1 MSHANP
7 TPLRLGATGA
17 LNGWRVRI
25 AGRVVL
31 GVRDGGETYY
41 WNEFNLVDDAGASAT
56 LVFEETEHG
65 PEWKLFRAF
74 EPSHP
79 IDAREAA
86 AKQVGDTVSLDGNPL
101 PVTLTG
107 TSRVYHIEGQAPEGV
122 QVGDIASY
130 FNVDTGNRML
140 VASWT
145 GHEIEFYEGL
155 DVPAAALA
163 AAFGLGRNAFP
174 TASFSQAA
182 ENTTGSSSAST
193 LTKIVFAVIGLV
205 SMFSFR
211 SCFTASSGSPIAA
224 AAPRQKIAAPA
235 HRLADGAA
243 GTIAQHRYQVSAHAV
258 VEIARVN
265 GRHDRREY
273 LLRDESNQEALLV
286 NGLSGGA
293 KEWHLLQPARQV
305 PTLTPYEAA
314 VRRPGMILGIE
325 GGTARIIDLF
335 QSKTVAADG
344 LRDADTL
351 PGVVQYGFVARDG
364 TNWIVARWNEH
375 RIQWYRG
382 VAVPDTEV
390 MAALGGAK

>member
-1 MSHANP
+1 M
-7 TPLRLGATGA
+7 
-17 LNGWRVRI
+17 
-25 AGRVVL
+25 L
-31 GVRDGGETYY
+31 GVRDGGETYH

-56 LVFEETEHG
+56 LVFEETEQG

-86 AKQVGDTVSLDGNPL
+86 AKQVGDTVNLDGKPL
-101 PVTLTG
+101 PVTLAG

-122 QVGDIASY
+122 EVGDIASY
-130 FNVDTGNRML
+130 FNVDTGDRML

-155 DVPAAALA
+155 DIPTAALA
-163 AAFGLGRNAFP
+163 SAFGLARNAFP
-174 TASFSQAA
+174 TANFSEA
-182 ENTTGSSSAST
+182 TSTSTGSSSASS
-193 LTKIVFAVIGLV
+193 LTKIAYAVIGV
-205 SMFSFR
+205 FSVFSFQ
-211 SCFTASSGSPIAA
+211 SCFTDSSSSPIAA
-224 AAPRQKIAAPA
+224 AAPRPRIAAPA
-235 HRLADGAA
+235 QRLATGAA

-273 LLRDESNQEALLV
+273 LLRDESNEEALLV

-314 VRRPGMILGIE
+314 LRRPGMILGID

-335 QSKTVAADG
+335 RSKAVTADG
-344 LRDADTL
+344 LRGADTL

-364 TNWIVARWNEH
+364 TNWIIARWNEQ